1 MEARMIIF
9 PAIDIKDNKCVRLTQ
24 GRFDNVK
31 IYSDDLVGIAK
42 SWEDAGAEYLHL
54 VDLDGARGNSNINTK
69 SIEKIIKA
77 LNIPVQIGG
86 GIRTYERAKE
96 LIEIGVSRVIL
107 GTIAIENM
115 ELTEKI
121 AMDFGKNL
129 AISVDAINGKAKTRG
144 WEKETNIDV
153 FEICSYMEIIGIKT
167 LIYTDILK
175 DGMLQGANIEMYEK
189 LQNNTKLNIIA
200 SGGVSSIEDI
210 KALNELNVHGAIIGK
225 AFYDNKLSFMEVIK
239 CLQNG

>member
-1 MEARMIIF
+1 MIIF

>member
-54 VDLDGARGNSNINTK
+54 VDLDGARGNFNINTK

-153 FEICSYMEIIGIKT
+153 FEICSYMEIVGIKT

>member
-1 MEARMIIF
+1 MIIF

-42 SWEDAGAEYLHL
+42 SWENAGAEYLHL
-54 VDLDGARGNSNINTK
+54 VDLDGARGNLNINTK
-69 SIEKIIKA
+69 SIEKIIKT

-96 LIEIGVSRVIL
+96 LIEIGVNRVIL

-121 AMDFGKNL
+121 TMDFGKNL

-153 FEICSYMEIIGIKT
+153 FEICSFMESIGIKT

-210 KALNELNVHGAIIGK
+210 KALNKLNVHGAIIGK
-225 AFYDNKLSFMEVIK
+225 AFYDNKLSFKEVIK
-239 CLQNG
+239 CLQNV

>member
-1 MEARMIIF
+1 MIIF

-24 GRFDNVK
+24 GCFDNVK
-31 IYSDDLVGIAK
+31 IYSNDLVGVAK

-54 VDLDGARGNSNINTK
+54 VDLDGARGDFNINTK

-86 GIRTYERAKE
+86 GIRTYERVKE

-115 ELTEKI
+115 KLTEKI
-121 AMDFGKNL
+121 ARDYSGNL
-129 AISVDAINGKAKTRG
+129 VISVDAINGKAKTRG
-144 WEKETNIDV
+144 WEKQTNIDV
-153 FEICSYMEIIGIKT
+153 LEICSFMESIGIKT

-189 LQNNTKLNIIA
+189 LQNNTKLSIIA

-210 KALNELNVHGAIIGK
+210 NALNELNLYGAIIGK
-225 AFYDNKLSFMEVIK
+225 AFYDNKLRFEEVKK
-239 CLQNG
+239 CLPSV

>member
-1 MEARMIIF
+1 MIIF

-24 GRFDNVK
+24 GCFDNVT

-42 SWEDAGAEYLHL
+42 SWEDAGAEYLHI
-54 VDLDGARGNSNINTK
+54 VDLDGARGNFNINTK

-96 LIEIGVSRVIL
+96 LIEIGVNRVIL

-115 ELTEKI
+115 KLTEKI
-121 AMDFGKNL
+121 ALDFGKNL

-153 FEICSYMEIIGIKT
+153 FEICSYMENIGIKT

-175 DGMLQGANIEMYEK
+175 DGMLQGTNIEMYEK

-225 AFYDNKLSFMEVIK
+225 AFYDNKLSFAEVIK
-239 CLQNG
+239 CLQNV

>member
-1 MEARMIIF
+1 MIIF

-24 GRFDNVK
+24 GCFDDVK

-54 VDLDGARGNSNINTK
+54 VDLDGARGNFNINTK

-107 GTIAIENM
+107 GTIAIENT

-121 AMDFGKNL
+121 AMDFGENL

-153 FEICSYMEIIGIKT
+153 FEICSYMEIVGIKT

>member
-1 MEARMIIF
+1 MIIF

-24 GRFDNVK
+24 GRFDDVK

-54 VDLDGARGNSNINTK
+54 VDLDGARGNFNINTK

-121 AMDFGKNL
+121 AMDFGENL

-153 FEICSYMEIIGIKT
+153 FEICSYMEIVGIKT
-167 LIYTDILK
+167 LIYTDIFK

>member
-1 MEARMIIF
+1 MIIF

-24 GRFDNVK
+24 GRFDDVK

-54 VDLDGARGNSNINTK
+54 VNLDGARGNFNINTK

-121 AMDFGKNL
+121 AMDFGENL

>member
-1 MEARMIIF
+1 MIIF

-24 GRFDNVK
+24 GRFDDVK

-54 VDLDGARGNSNINTK
+54 VNLDGARGNFNINTK

-121 AMDFGKNL
+121 AMDFGENL

-225 AFYDNKLSFMEVIK
+225 AFYDNKLRFMEVIK

>member
-1 MEARMIIF
+1 MIIF

-42 SWEDAGAEYLHL
+42 SWENAGAEYLHL
-54 VDLDGARGNSNINTK
+54 VDLDGARGNLNINTK
-69 SIEKIIKA
+69 SIEKIIKT

-96 LIEIGVSRVIL
+96 LIEIGVNRVIL

-121 AMDFGKNL
+121 TIDFGKNL

-153 FEICSYMEIIGIKT
+153 FEICSFMESIGIKT

-210 KALNELNVHGAIIGK
+210 KALNKLNVHGAIIGK
-225 AFYDNKLSFMEVIK
+225 AFYDNKLSFKEVIK
-239 CLQNG
+239 CLQNV

>member
-42 SWEDAGAEYLHL
+42 SWENAGAEYLHL
-54 VDLDGARGNSNINTK
+54 VDLDGARGNLNINTK
-69 SIEKIIKA
+69 SIEKIIKT

-96 LIEIGVSRVIL
+96 LIEIGVNRVIL

-121 AMDFGKNL
+121 TMDFGKNL

-153 FEICSYMEIIGIKT
+153 FEICSFMESIGIKT

-210 KALNELNVHGAIIGK
+210 KALNKLNVHGAIIGK
-225 AFYDNKLSFMEVIK
+225 AFYDNKLSFKEVIK
-239 CLQNG
+239 CLQNV

>member
-1 MEARMIIF
+1 MIIF

-24 GRFDNVK
+24 GRFDDVK

-54 VDLDGARGNSNINTK
+54 VDLDGARGNFNINTK

-153 FEICSYMEIIGIKT
+153 FEICSYMEIVGIKT

>member
-1 MEARMIIF
+1 MIIF

-54 VDLDGARGNSNINTK
+54 VDLDGARGNFNINTK

-153 FEICSYMEIIGIKT
+153 FEICSYMEIVGIKT